1 MSGLLTIMASGGCAS
16 KPFTPANPHVPM
28 PSGRQLEEIQA
39 IFRGADPGRKKLTI
53 KAGGESDSGLFS
65 N

>member
-39 IFRGADPGRKKLTI
+39 IFRGADPGPRKI
-53 KAGGESDSGLFS
+53 ND
-65 N
+65 